1 MMFRNSVIAFI
12 LTFFFSSFLYAE
24 VFSKKVCIKNICTQA
39 EVVDRILKLQQGL
52 MFKKSLALE
61 KSMLFVFKKEGYH
74 DFWMKNMN
82 FPLDIIW
89 IDKDKFIVGI
99 TKNAQPCLQDCESF
113 TVQEKVKYVLEVISG
128 FADNHQIKVGDQVE
142 F

>member
-1 MMFRNSVIAFI
+1 MFRNTCLALI
-12 LTFFFSSFLYAE
+12 LSIIFAPFLYAE

-52 MFKKSLALE
+52 MFRKSLSLE
-61 KSMLFVFKKEGYH
+61 KSMLFVFKKEDYH

-89 IDKDKFIVGI
+89 INKDKFIVGI
-99 TKNAQPCLQDCESF
+99 TKNAQPCLQGCETF

-128 FADNHQIKVGDQVE
+128 FADKYQIRVGDKVE